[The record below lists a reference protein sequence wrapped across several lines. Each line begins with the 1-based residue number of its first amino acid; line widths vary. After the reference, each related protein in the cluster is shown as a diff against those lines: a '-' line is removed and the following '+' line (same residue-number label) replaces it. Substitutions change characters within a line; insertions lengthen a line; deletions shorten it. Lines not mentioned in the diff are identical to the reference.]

1 MTTKTYP
8 NANNLTKPEHI
19 LSRIIKLG
27 LPVAL
32 QSALVAILALADVLM
47 VSDFGM
53 EATAAVGIASKWHFV
68 AIMIMA
74 GLATANG
81 TLVAQYWGKGDRSS
95 AKTITSITLRFGLKV
110 LLPVTAVITLG
121 AQLLMMLQTSDQ
133 TVIDLGASYLWYGFP
148 VLLLTHI
155 VIVTEASMRSS
166 GDTVTPLLL
175 GAVTIGLNIA
185 LNLILI
191 KGAFGIPA
199 MGVAG
204 AALATTLAR
213 LIQVIMMYAYMRHKN
228 HWLLTSESS
237 THKQSLWLSYR
248 RIAFPLTM
256 NAVLW
261 AVGTMAYQMVFGHMG
276 TTELA
281 VFSMLA
287 PFESLCYSV
296 FFGIS
301 VACSVLL
308 GHSLGRDE
316 FDQAM
321 DMGKAFIKI
330 VVVFGITVGSALFLG
345 QEYVLE
351 WLNLTE
357 SSLYVLASPTMLF
370 MSCAIVIRMLNM
382 VIINGMLRSGGDNKF
397 CLRMD
402 FIAMWMVGIPV
413 CVFGAFVLGW
423 SFQYIYALMLVEEV
437 VKLAICSHR
446 YVSRRWIN
454 NLTIS
459 NDSDNQATPAIA

>member
-1 MTTKTYP
+1 MTTNINP
-8 NANNLTKPEHI
+8 NSSMNNKPESI
-19 LSRIIKLG
+19 LPRIVKLG

-47 VSDFGM
+47 VSDYGM
-53 EATAAVGIASKWHFV
+53 EAAAAVGIASKWHFV

-74 GLATANG
+74 GLASANG
-81 TLVAQYWGKGDRSS
+81 TLVAQYWGRNDRKSARTVSS
-95 AKTITSITLRFGLKV
+95 IAMIFGLKV
-110 LLPVTAVITLG
+110 LLPVTAIITLG
-121 AQLLMMLQTSDQ
+121 SQFLMMLQTSDQ
-133 TVIDLGASYLWYGFP
+133 TVIELGATYLWYGFP

-155 VIVTEASMRSS
+155 VVVVEASMRSS

-175 GAVTIGLNIA
+175 GGVTIALNIA
-185 LNLILI
+185 LNFVLI

-213 LIQVIMMYAYMRHKN
+213 LIQVGLMYSYMRMRK
-228 HWLLTSESS
+228 HWLLTTPSS
-237 THKQSLWLSYR
+237 PHRPSLWLSYR
-248 RIAFPLTM
+248 RIALPLTM

-261 AVGTMAYQMVFGHMG
+261 AMGTMAYQMIFGHMG

-287 PFESLCYSV
+287 PFESLCYSI

-316 FDQAM
+316 FDDAM
-321 DMGKAFIKI
+321 SMGLTFIKAVVGFGAVVGLLLFMGK
-330 VVVFGITVGSALFLG
+330 
-345 QEYVLE
+345 EHVLS
-351 WLNLTE
+351 WLNLSTDA
-357 SSLYVLASPTMLF
+357 LYPLAAPAMTIMCF
-370 MSCAIVIRMLNM
+370 AVVIRMLNM
-382 VIINGMLRSGGDNKF
+382 VIINGIIRAGGDNAF

-413 CVFGAFVLGW
+413 CVYGAFVAGW
-423 SFQYIYALMLVEEV
+423 DFKYIYGLMLVEEV

-446 YVSRRWIN
+446 YLSRRWIN
-454 NLTIS
+454 NLTVTY
-459 NDSDNQATPAIA
+459 DEPQAA